1 MTNIFEKAARE
12 KLRFETAKGTLSVES
27 LWGLKKE
34 DLIDLEDHYAAIVEA
49 YGKQNRRNRV
59 DRTREQELNELR
71 STIVTHIIDT
81 KEAEATAA
89 ANAADIKRHNARIM
103 DLILQKQQ
111 DQLAGLTIE
120 QLEALLK

>member
-59 DRTREQELNELR
+59 DRTRNK
-71 STIVTHIIDT
+71 S
-81 KEAEATAA
+81 
-89 ANAADIKRHNARIM
+89 
-103 DLILQKQQ
+103 
-111 DQLAGLTIE
+111 
-120 QLEALLK
+120 